1 MHACVCV
8 YVYVCVLLIYSPKCT
23 STHFKDWKSR
33 NYEDNPFNNKAIVRT
48 FLINL
53 NAYISKFP
61 STVLILYV
69 IYKTTMIYTHKN
81 ITIRILWAYNCFLL
95 CFKSSRLCKLYHLK
109 RMSFPVKQI
118 KCEQQK
124 CEAANQNCTYKLSCG
139 IDVRKAIIGKNGID
153 IMLYHI
159 VIFFIALA
167 DYGVYRHFQQYF
179 SCIVGTSSIGRGN
192 RSNQRKPQTC
202 RN

>member
-1 MHACVCV
+1 M
-8 YVYVCVLLIYSPKCT
+8 LIFY
-23 STHFKDWKSR
+23 
-33 NYEDNPFNNKAIVRT
+33 A
-48 FLINL
+48 
-53 NAYISKFP
+53 
-61 STVLILYV
+61 
-69 IYKTTMIYTHKN
+69 IYKTTMIFTH
-81 ITIRILWAYNCFLL
+81 IIRILGGNSCFLL
-95 CFKSSRLCKLYHLK
+95 CFKSSELCKLYHLK

-139 IDVRKAIIGKNGID
+139 IDVRQAIICIKGIV

-179 SCIVGTSSIGRGN
+179 SFILGGSVLLVEETGVFREKHQPAAIKT
-192 RSNQRKPQTC
+192 
-202 RN
+202 